1 MKEVHLH
8 ICCCRVQLL
17 SHVQLFATPW
27 TVARQAPLPMG
38 ILQAR
43 ILEWVAMRSYIFVC
57 VCVYIY
63 VCVCV
68 CDIYIY
74 ITYIFL
80 YIYRQ
85 MGLPWCLRWDRISL
99 QCRKPG
105 FHPWVGKI
113 PYMRAWQ
120 PTPIFL
126 PGESPW
132 TEEPGR
138 LQSMRLYRVRDD

>member
-1 MKEVHLH
+1 MLLPCSVAQSCSTLCDPMDCSSPGSSAHGDSPGKNTGVGCHALIH
-8 ICCCRVQLL
+8 ICVCVCIYLC
-17 SHVQLFATPW
+17 
-27 TVARQAPLPMG
+27 
-38 ILQAR
+38 
-43 ILEWVAMRSYIFVC
+43 VC
-57 VCVYIY
+57 VCV
-63 VCVCV
+63 
-68 CDIYIY
+68 IYIY

-85 MGLPWCLRWDRISL
+85 MGLPWWLRWERISL